1 MVLTSRQDFRAV
13 SGVLR
18 ARGLSARPP
27 TDDDPLMRNEERSG
41 ARRAGWIGAG
51 YAAQGFGYAAVVT
64 ALPEFK
70 SRQGI
75 DDAFVSVILLLVCV
89 AAAAGSVLADKAAAR
104 WGSRFALSGGLLV
117 VAAGLALTTFH
128 TPTAIFTTILI
139 AYGVGLGAVD
149 ASLSMQGVLV
159 QARLGRSVMSRLFAA
174 YTAAAITAALLMSAA
189 SSGGGAPL
197 AVGAAALI
205 AALVVA
211 FGFSSLEPARTVL
224 PELAG
229 DKRHDGTRHVVWI
242 CGAFIFTAF
251 LADSAVSTWSSV
263 YLDDS
268 LLADAALVPLG
279 YAAYQAAVLLSRL
292 VGDHV
297 VPRVGRAAAA
307 VGSLLICAVGCGLV
321 VAVPSIPAAIAGFAL
336 TGIGVGILVPLAF
349 SAAGEATPG
358 HSDEVIARVNLFNY
372 GGALVGAVLLGALS
386 DPIGLRTAFLIPVL
400 GLLATIPVVRALR
413 RLNATPAAIP
423 PPATAPR

>member
-1 MVLTSRQDFRAV
+1 M
-13 SGVLR
+13 
-18 ARGLSARPP
+18 ARDLFSAADYR
-27 TDDDPLMRNEERSG
+27 DDPWMRNEVSG
-41 ARRAGWIGAG
+41 RRRAGWIGAG

-64 ALPEFK
+64 ALPAFK
-70 SRQGI
+70 SRQGL

-89 AAAAGSVLADKAAAR
+89 AAAGGSVLADRAAAR
-104 WGSRFALSGGLLV
+104 WGSRYALSGGLLA

-128 TPTAIFTTILI
+128 TPTAVFTTILI
-139 AYGVGLGAVD
+139 AYGIGLGAVD

-174 YTAAAITAALLMSAA
+174 YTAAAITAALLMSGFAA
-189 SSGGGAPL
+189 SGGGAAL
-197 AVGAAALI
+197 AVGAAAVI
-205 AALVVA
+205 AVLVVL
-211 FGFSSLEPARTVL
+211 FGFGSLEPARTVM

-229 DKRHDGTRHVVWI
+229 DKRHDGTRHVVLV

-268 LLADAALVPLG
+268 LLATAAVVPLG
-279 YAAYQAAVLLSRL
+279 YAAYQAAVLVSRL

-297 VPRVGRAAAA
+297 VPRVGRGAAA
-307 VGSLLICAVGCGLV
+307 VGSLVICAVGCGIV
-321 VAVPSIPAAIAGFAL
+321 VAVPEVIAAIAGFAL

-349 SAAGEATPG
+349 SAAGQAAPG

-372 GGALVGAVLLGALS
+372 GGALIGAVLLGALS
-386 DPIGLRTAFLIPVL
+386 EPVGLRTAFLIPVI
-400 GLLATIPVVRALR
+400 GLIATLPVVRALR
-413 RLNATPAAIP
+413 KLPTEPAVIS

>member
-1 MVLTSRQDFRAV
+1 MPHEK
-13 SGVLR
+13 
-18 ARGLSARPP
+18 SA
-27 TDDDPLMRNEERSG
+27 
-41 ARRAGWIGAG
+41 ARRATWIGAG

-64 ALPEFK
+64 ALPAFK
-70 SRQGI
+70 ERQHI

-89 AAAAGSVLADKAAAR
+89 AAAGGSVIADKVAAR
-104 WGSRFALSGGLLV
+104 WGSRFALGGGLLA
-117 VAAGLALTTFH
+117 VALGLGLTTFH
-128 TPTAIFTTILI
+128 TPTALFTAILI
-139 AYGVGLGAVD
+139 AYGIGLGAVD

-159 QARLGRSVMSRLFAA
+159 QARIGRSVMSRLFAA
-174 YTAAAITAALLMSAA
+174 YTAAAILAALLMSGFAA
-189 SSGGGAPL
+189 SGAGAAL

-211 FGFSSLEPARTVL
+211 GGFHSFEPGRTAMPDLV
-224 PELAG
+224 G
-229 DKRHDGTRHVVWI
+229 DKRHDGTRHVVWV

-268 LLADAALVPLG
+268 LQATAAVVPLG

-292 VGDHV
+292 AGDHV
-297 VPRVGRAAAA
+297 VPRIGRIPSAAAC
-307 VGSLLICAVGCGLV
+307 LLVCAAGCAAV
-321 VAVPSIPAAIAGFAL
+321 VAVPSIPVAIAGFAL
-336 TGIGVGILVPLAF
+336 TGIGVGVLVPLAF
-349 SAAGEATPG
+349 SAAGEAAPG

-386 DPIGLRTAFLIPVL
+386 EPIGLRTAFLIPVL
-400 GLLATIPVVRALR
+400 GLLATIPAVRSLR
-413 RLNATPAAIP
+413 RLITAPATLP